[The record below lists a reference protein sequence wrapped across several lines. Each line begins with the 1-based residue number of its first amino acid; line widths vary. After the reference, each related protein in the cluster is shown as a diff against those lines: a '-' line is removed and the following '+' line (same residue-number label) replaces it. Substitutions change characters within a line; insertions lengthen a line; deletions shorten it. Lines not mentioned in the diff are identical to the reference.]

1 MLSRKEILENF
12 AEPSVSS
19 VICAL
24 VFVCVYPN
32 SVYIQMNILIPRIN
46 ADSLLCKYAC
56 IIQGVP
62 ERTPVFVILA
72 HSV

>member
-56 IIQGVP
+56 KNRIGFWGWY
-62 ERTPVFVILA
+62 FVIR
-72 HSV
+72 